1 MKINIDYIDNSIILE
16 NGKIMVLEIENKQ
29 LLFRLIKNFTDIDN
43 GEILNEIKV
52 FDENNKEINI
62 SSKILV
68 LSDFFNF
75 NLDTKKYLNQINKLI
90 IDNIKDS
97 EDNILLSLYQKLLN
111 KYNNVIKEIDLPIVI
126 NNEVNIESLVKLI
139 KLKLNLSDNLLDNL
153 LSLIDLEKIAKTNE
167 FLVLVNLKLYLTE
180 KELEELYKYAIYNEV
195 KLVLIDS
202 KAYGCT
208 TNFENKLIIDN
219 NLVEFMLE

>member
-1 MKINIDYIDNSIILE
+1 MKINIDYLDNSIYLE
-16 NGKIMVLEIENKQ
+16 NSKIMVLEIENKR

-43 GEILNEIKV
+43 GDFIDEIKV
-52 FDENNKEINI
+52 FGNDNKEINI
-62 SSKILV
+62 SNKILV

-75 NLDTKKYLNQINKLI
+75 NLDTKKYLNQINKII

-97 EDNILLSLYQKLLN
+97 DDNTLLSLYQKLLY
-111 KYNNVIKEIDLPIVI
+111 KYNKVIKETDLPVVI
-126 NNEVNIESLVKLI
+126 SNEVNVESLVKII

-153 LSLIDLEKIAKTNE
+153 LSLIDLEKIAKANK
-167 FLVLVNLKLYLTE
+167 FLIFVNLKLYLTE

-195 KLVLIDS
+195 KLMLIDS
-202 KAYGCT
+202 KSYGCK

-219 NLVEFMLE
+219 NLVEFMLK

>member
-29 LLFRLIKNFTDIDN
+29 LLFRLIKNFTDLGNGDFID
-43 GEILNEIKV
+43 EIKT
-52 FDENNKEINI
+52 FDNDNKEINI
-62 SSKILV
+62 SNKILV

-75 NLDTKKYLNQINKLI
+75 NLDTKKYLNQINKII

-97 EDNILLSLYQKLLN
+97 GDNTLLILYQKLLH
-111 KYNNVIKEIDLPIVI
+111 KYNKVIKETELPIVI
-126 NNEVNIESLVKLI
+126 NNEVNVESLVKMI

-195 KLVLIDS
+195 KLMLIDS
-202 KAYGCT
+202 KSYGCKT
-208 TNFENKLIIDN
+208 IFENKLIIDN
-219 NLVEFMLE
+219 NLVEFMLK

>member
-16 NGKIMVLEIENKQ
+16 NGKIMALEIENKH
-29 LLFRLIKNFTDIDN
+29 LLFRLIKNFTDIGSGDF
-43 GEILNEIKV
+43 IDEIKA
-52 FDENNKEINI
+52 FDDDNKEINI
-62 SSKILV
+62 NNKILV

-75 NLDTKKYLNQINKLI
+75 NLDTKKYLNQINKII

-97 EDNILLSLYQKLLN
+97 GDNTLLSLYQKLLH
-111 KYNNVIKEIDLPIVI
+111 KYNKVIKETELPIVI
-126 NNEVNIESLVKLI
+126 NNEVNVESLVKMI

-153 LSLIDLEKIAKTNE
+153 LSLMDLEKIAKANKLLI
-167 FLVLVNLKLYLTE
+167 FVNLKLYLTE

-195 KLVLIDS
+195 ELMLIDY
-202 KAYGCT
+202 KTYGYK

-219 NLVEFMLE
+219 NLVEFMLK